1 MLWFTANANA
11 FFWPVLHGYNVLHGK
26 PSDFATMGIPSAT
39 RYIHATGFPPLLL
52 LLHTQPTNCLFE
64 LIVWWYLSYSI
75 SYYYYYYHYYLFIY
89 LFIKDLDNQL
99 VFVSSLCSVILLY
112 VTRDLLF
119 HWTELL
125 WNSGCSSECQSRWN
139 QEGFSCGNVFFGHL
153 VSIFWASLMAWKRI
167 FWVMVFSFLFLFCFC
182 NFHIASLHVKN
193 FVICCDWA
201 IFWVSY
207 SLHYFQETFVFGYIS
222 AIKNFIAALKVS

>member
-1 MLWFTANANA
+1 MLFFGQFCTVTTSFMGSLLILQPWEYHQQRGIFMLQVSLLSSFSSTHNLQTAFLN
-11 FFWPVLHGYNVLHGK
+11 WLY
-26 PSDFATMGIPSAT
+26 DDI
-39 RYIHATGFPPLLL
+39 
-52 LLHTQPTNCLFE
+52 
-64 LIVWWYLSYSI
+64 
-75 SYYYYYYHYYLFIY
+75 YHIQSVIIIIIIY

-112 VTRDLLF
+112 ITRDLLF